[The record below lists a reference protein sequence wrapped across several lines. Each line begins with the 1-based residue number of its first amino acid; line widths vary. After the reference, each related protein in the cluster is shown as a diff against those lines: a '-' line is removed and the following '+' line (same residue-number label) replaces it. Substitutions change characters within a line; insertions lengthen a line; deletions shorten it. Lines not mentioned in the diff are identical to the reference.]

1 MSIFAKYLTTATA
14 TYQASAVSNSVDE
27 FNNPTYTPTTNTIEL
42 VLAPAD
48 TREIGKLALQLRNG
62 TDAKTMMLSCACH
75 NPSTLP
81 SGYGL
86 GDEMTCTY
94 GGKSGTL
101 RIEYVYPNIFPAFT
115 RLSGQL
121 FVASF
126 THN

>member
-1 MSIFAKYLTTATA
+1 MSIFAKYLKPVTA
-14 TYQASAVSNSVDE
+14 TYQASAVIDTVDE
-27 FNNPTYTPTTNTIEL
+27 FNNPTYTATTNTIEL

-48 TREIGKLALQLRNG
+48 TREIGRLALQLREG

-81 SGYGL
+81 SGYGV

-94 GGKSGTL
+94 GGNSGTL

-115 RLSGQL
+115 KLSGQL

-126 THN
+126 THD